1 MTNKNL
7 FKKSKSKLFSV
18 LLLCLVC
25 ILSFSTAIACR
36 EDEPD
41 APNYNPSFEYTEY
54 LKEEEAKSLIKN
66 PNFTQGLKEVKDD
79 EYPVSSMT
87 GWTIST
93 DTGASTSAV
102 TSGII
107 NVKNDAW
114 EKTIKKLAGDTDFV
128 DYAKATLDGH
138 GIATN
143 DTTEQIATKIKAK
156 LANPGK
162 STGANDDNVLMLNNI
177 SSKSKVEK
185 YGTAQSAIS
194 ASQITLEA
202 GEQACISVW
211 VKTDAN
217 LTSINANFGANIR
230 LTTTV
235 NEVTQAQYAVKN
247 IVTGGEWVEYKVY
260 VNGNEYLPSTITV
273 ALGLGFGEKTG
284 DSSQY
289 AYGIAYFDNL
299 KVEKIE
305 NYDSKVNVTYEKTFS
320 KSVEAYNGN
329 PDEYRIPA
337 TSGVTEYFYN
347 LSFDFRS
354 LRSAGGVFENTTTIS
369 EYTSFAP
376 NDKLGSFSSGT
387 ITVNKQVHGA
397 QIGEFTVENKGFAVV
412 SFKLKNELNKYY
424 KDGVK
429 VYVEDIAT
437 GAKSQKSLLFT
448 DNNNDGEE
456 TVYTITIN
464 NNFPVETNPADPDR
478 QFRILIVVGPQNPDE
493 QTSNT
498 FYPTGTVT
506 ISDALVYQSTE
517 GGIESKENVDKFLE
531 GLSSGS
537 YENFISYNLF
547 AGYTEDYSETTET
560 ANYSIKVS
568 GVNKYNIATEVV
580 NPSEYKGV
588 TPNHKLVKVSEN
600 GEELDT
606 KVNDHKNGTAGV
618 INSEFLSLYSTALP
632 NIANLVENTNGKDEH
647 TQSLVIY
654 NSTASSYG
662 FIGATKTISS
672 NSTVKVTL
680 KVKTSENTTAYIYL
694 VDMGSDNKLDV
705 LSHKVGETSN
715 NLMLEIDTKGE
726 WKEVTFNVAAGAS
739 AINYRL
745 EIWNGSRDGANN
757 KKQTGYVIVEDIAFG
772 TFTEATSKND
782 IYGDDKTNALA
793 QAYKNYVIE
802 KDDIDAG
809 LTHTRELT
817 DLEKQFNE
825 EYKDDKAVEKIKYN
839 SKYVWVDNKD
849 TLDTF
854 IYAIYNTIDPVTTNP
869 YDNVETEEEPE
880 EKSGC
885 NADFNAGTF
894 WLQFS
899 TIALAVFLLGAVLI
913 LIIRTFRRRH
923 KKAVKV
929 KSRYSVR
936 SRNVTNKVEDV
947 KVDDVTEN
955 YNASVEDFA
964 EEETDADDTEYTY
977 GEVLEDF
984 GDDVVIDGQTVEIET
999 VEETKTIEEAP
1010 ATETEE
1016 VSSEEPSTDK
1026 E

>member
-25 ILSFSTAIACR
+25 ILSFSTAIACS
-36 EDEPD
+36 EDDPD

-54 LKEEEAKSLIKN
+54 LKEAESKSLIKN

-102 TSGII
+102 TSGVI
-107 NVKNDAW
+107 NVENGAW
-114 EKTIKKLAGDTDFV
+114 EKAIKKLAGDTDFV
-128 DYAKATLDGH
+128 DWAKATLDGN

-143 DTTEQIATKIKAK
+143 DSTDQIATKIKAK
-156 LANPGK
+156 LDNPGK
-162 STGANDDNVLMLNNI
+162 STGAEDNNVLMLNNI
-177 SSKSKVEK
+177 SAKSKVEK

-211 VKTDAN
+211 VKTDKN
-217 LTSINANFGANIR
+217 LASINANFGANIR

-247 IVTGGEWVEYKVY
+247 IVTGGEWVKYNIY

-273 ALGLGFGEKTG
+273 ALGLGFGEKSG
-284 DSSQY
+284 DASQY

-305 NYDSKVNVTYEKTFS
+305 DYSDKVDATYEKTFS
-320 KSVEAYNGN
+320 KSVEAYNGD

-354 LRSAGGVFENTTTIS
+354 LRSAGGVFEDTTPVNIN

-376 NDKLGSFSSGT
+376 NDKLGLFNNGT

-397 QIGEFTVENKGFAVV
+397 QIGEFTVENEGFAVV

-478 QFRILIVVGPQNPDE
+478 QFRILIVVGPQNPTE

-506 ISDALVYQSTE
+506 ISDALVYQSAE
-517 GGIESKENVDKFLE
+517 GGIESKKNADKFLE

-537 YENFISYNLF
+537 YENFVSYNLH
-547 AGYTEDYSETTET
+547 AGYTNDYSETTET

-745 EIWNGSRDGANN
+745 EIWNGSRDGAVKN
-757 KKQTGYVIVEDIAFG
+757 TGYVIVEDIAFG

-782 IYGDDKTNALA
+782 IYGADKTNALA
-793 QAYKNYVIE
+793 EAYKNYVIE

-809 LTHTRELT
+809 IVHTRELT
-817 DLEKQFNE
+817 DLENQFNE
-825 EYKDDKAVEKIKYN
+825 EYKDDKTVEKIKYDP
-839 SKYVWVDNKD
+839 KYVWVK
-849 TLDTF
+849 TEGAF
-854 IYAIYNTIDPVTTNP
+854 VYAIYNTIDPVTTNP
-869 YDNVETEEEPE
+869 YDNIETEEEPE
-880 EKSGC
+880 EEKSGC
-885 NADFNAGTF
+885 DADFNAGTF

-899 TIALAVFLLGAVLI
+899 TIALAVLLLGAVLI

-936 SRNVTNKVEDV
+936 SRNVTNKVDDV
-947 KVDDVTEN
+947 KVDNTTEN
-955 YNASVEDFA
+955 YDASVEDFA

-999 VEETKTIEEAP
+999 AEETETVEEAP
-1010 ATETEE
+1010 ATETED
-1016 VSSEEPSTDK
+1016 VSSEEPSSDN

>member
-25 ILSFSTAIACR
+25 ILSFSTAIACS
-36 EDEPD
+36 EDDPD

-54 LKEEEAKSLIKN
+54 LKEAESKSLIKN

-102 TSGII
+102 TSGVI
-107 NVKNDAW
+107 NVENGAW
-114 EKTIKKLAGDTDFV
+114 EKAIKKLAGDTDFV
-128 DYAKATLDGH
+128 DWAKATLDGN

-143 DTTEQIATKIKAK
+143 DSTDQIATKIKAK
-156 LANPGK
+156 LDNPGK
-162 STGANDDNVLMLNNI
+162 STGAEDNNVLMLNNI
-177 SSKSKVEK
+177 SAKSKVEK

-211 VKTDAN
+211 VKTDKN
-217 LTSINANFGANIR
+217 LASINANFGANIR

-247 IVTGGEWVEYKVY
+247 IITDGEWVKYNIY

-273 ALGLGFGEKTG
+273 ALGLGFGEKSG
-284 DSSQY
+284 DASQY

-305 NYDSKVNVTYEKTFS
+305 DYSDKVDATYEKSFS

-329 PDEYRIPA
+329 PDEYRISA
-337 TSGVTEYFYN
+337 TSGVTDYFYN

-354 LRSAGGVFENTTTIS
+354 LRTAGGVFANTTPVNIN

-376 NDKLGSFSSGT
+376 YDKLGLFSSGT

-397 QIGEFTVENKGFAVV
+397 QIGEFTVENEGFAVV

-478 QFRILIVVGPQNPDE
+478 QFRILIVVGPQNPTE

-506 ISDALVYQSTE
+506 ISDALVYQSAE
-517 GGIESKENVDKFLE
+517 GGIESKKNADKFLE

-537 YENFISYNLF
+537 YENFVSYNLH
-547 AGYTEDYSETTET
+547 AGYTNDYSETTET

-745 EIWNGSRDGANN
+745 EIWNGSRDGAVKN
-757 KKQTGYVIVEDIAFG
+757 TGYVIVEDIAFG

-782 IYGDDKTNALA
+782 IYGADKTNALA
-793 QAYKNYVIE
+793 EAYKNYVIE

-809 LTHTRELT
+809 IVHTRELT
-817 DLEKQFNE
+817 DLENQFNE
-825 EYKDDKAVEKIKYN
+825 EYKDDKTVEKIKYDP
-839 SKYVWVDNKD
+839 KYVWVK
-849 TLDTF
+849 TEGAF
-854 IYAIYNTIDPVTTNP
+854 VYAIYNTIDPVTTNP
-869 YDNVETEEEPE
+869 YDNIETEEEPE
-880 EKSGC
+880 EEKSGC
-885 NADFNAGTF
+885 DADFNAGTF

-899 TIALAVFLLGAVLI
+899 TIALAVLLLGAVLI

-936 SRNVTNKVEDV
+936 SRNVTNKVDDV
-947 KVDDVTEN
+947 KVDNTTEN
-955 YNASVEDFA
+955 YDASVEDFA

-999 VEETKTIEEAP
+999 AEETETVEEVP
-1010 ATETEE
+1010 ATETED
-1016 VSSEEPSTDK
+1016 VSSEEPSSDN